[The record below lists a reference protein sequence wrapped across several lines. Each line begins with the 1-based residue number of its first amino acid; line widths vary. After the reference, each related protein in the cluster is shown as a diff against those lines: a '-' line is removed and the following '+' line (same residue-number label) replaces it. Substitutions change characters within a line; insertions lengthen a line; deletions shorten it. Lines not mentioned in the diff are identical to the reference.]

1 MSDILNRDKPNNY
14 TRVVNLDYRRGDG
27 ALEAYVEYVGK
38 YYKIIMQSYL
48 NLDLQKIAAVIG
60 DQHQLELHWKVI
72 HSAYVEEVARM
83 VENDEDLAKET
94 LIEA

>member
-38 YYKIIMQSYL
+38 YYKIIMY
-48 NLDLQKIAAVIG
+48 
-60 DQHQLELHWKVI
+60 
-72 HSAYVEEVARM
+72 
-83 VENDEDLAKET
+83 
-94 LIEA
+94 